1 MPQKQTGLYENIIN
15 NCGRPEIEQPRQLNI
30 SLLEMNKF
38 LETHNLPENQGE
50 TKKT

>member
-1 MPQKQTGLYENIIN
+1 MARNWTAY
-15 NCGRPEIEQPRQLNI
+15 RQLNI

-50 TKKT
+50 TKNLIDQ